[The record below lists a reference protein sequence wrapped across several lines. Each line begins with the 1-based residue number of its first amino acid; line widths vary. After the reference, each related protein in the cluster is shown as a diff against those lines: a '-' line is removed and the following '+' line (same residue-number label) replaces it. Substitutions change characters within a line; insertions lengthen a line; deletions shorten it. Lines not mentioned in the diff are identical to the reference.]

1 MKRLRWQLLV
11 VVLALV
17 AIGFLLLGQ
26 QPTLLPG
33 IVPVVE
39 PAAGGVYTEALVGSF
54 GRLNPVLDYYNQ
66 VDYDVDRLIFSS
78 LVRFDSHGLP
88 YGDLAQDWGISQD
101 GTVYNFGIRPE
112 AIWHDG
118 QPVTSDDILFTIDL
132 MRNEALPLPEDLREF
147 WGQVEVI
154 VLNEKT
160 IQFRLPE
167 PFAPF
172 LDYLSFGVLPWH
184 LLGSL
189 SPEEI
194 INSSFNLQP
203 IGSGP
208 YYYQSLDVTDDK
220 ITGVVLQAFDG
231 YYGQRSFIDQ
241 VVFRYY
247 PDVASAVAAYQQED
261 VMGISHVT
269 DDVLQAALEEDGLN
283 IFTGRLPRWGLVYL
297 NLNSPDLPFFQDD
310 QVRSALLMGLNRRW
324 IVDRVLG
331 GQAVIA
337 NGPIAPSS
345 WAYYDGAEA
354 VSYDPEGAVAL
365 LKEAGYTFPSEGGQV
380 RSKDGVRLE
389 FELAFPDVEP
399 YPSIAQVVQENW
411 LRLGVRVELKP
422 VSYEELVNDYLEPR
436 SYQAALADINLAR
449 SPDPD
454 PYPFW
459 HQTQAASGQNYS
471 GWDDRQA
478 SEYLEQARVE
488 VDLEERSR
496 LYRNFQVR
504 FMSQMPA
511 LPLYYPVYTFGISGQ
526 VQGASMG
533 PLFDPSDRFANI
545 TSWFLV
551 ARRAAVLST
560 SAPVSTPVP

>member
-1 MKRLRWQLLV
+1 
-11 VVLALV
+11 
-17 AIGFLLLGQ
+17 
-26 QPTLLPG
+26 
-33 IVPVVE
+33 
-39 PAAGGVYTEALVGSF
+39 
-54 GRLNPVLDYYNQ
+54 
-66 VDYDVDRLIFSS
+66 
-78 LVRFDSHGLP
+78 
-88 YGDLAQDWGISQD
+88 
-101 GTVYNFGIRPE
+101 
-112 AIWHDG
+112 
-118 QPVTSDDILFTIDL
+118 
-132 MRNEALPLPEDLREF
+132 
-147 WGQVEVI
+147 
-154 VLNEKT
+154 LNEN
-160 IQFRLPE
+160 ISSACQSLC
-167 PFAPF
+167 AF
-172 LDYLSFGVLPWH
+172 LDYLSLGFP
-184 LLGSL
+184 GSL
-189 SPEEI
+189 GQPI
-194 INSSFNLQP
+194 ARRNHRFILNLQHWQR
-203 IGSGP
+203 S
-208 YYYQSLDVTDDK
+208 YYLSLDDGDK
-220 ITGVVLQAFDG
+220 ITGVVLQAFDR

-261 VMGISHVT
+261 VMGISRVT
-269 DDVLQAALEEDGLN
+269 DDVLPAALEEDSLN
-283 IFTGRLPRWGLVYL
+283 IFTGRLPRWGLIYL

-324 IVDRVLG
+324 IVDRVLE

-345 WAYYDGAEA
+345 WAYYEGAEA

-411 LRLGVRVELKP
+411 QRLGVRVELKP

-459 HQTQAASGQNYS
+459 HQAQAASGQNYS

-488 VDLEERSR
+488 VNQED
-496 LYRNFQVR
+496 QPVI
-504 FMSQMPA
+504 SQFSGA
-511 LPLYYPVYTFGISGQ
+511 LHEPNASFAALLSGVYLWHQ
-526 VQGASMG
+526 RAGAGSQHG
-533 PLFDPSDRFANI
+533 
-545 TSWFLV
+545 
-551 ARRAAVLST
+551 AAL
-560 SAPVSTPVP
+560 